1 MVLTFATDKK
11 AFQRVNY
18 YLKDVKDNSD
28 KETLPW
34 KSFMYML
41 IGEDEKSY
49 KIIQDVLKEKGISI
63 AANKTVK
70 DDLRTEFCLF
80 YKKFEEKREIFDEE
94 YAWILMALKYKLLQG
109 IFSNENQWRK
119 MYTKFEK
126 AHEDS
131 KSAEFYRSDRLMA
144 CLESFIKGSDGSVNR
159 FRFLEPNREMSW
171 DKKIFFEKS
180 VQNGHKSGGNGK
192 MNHSLCTFFILKH
205 FWTFL

>member
-1 MVLTFATDKK
+1 
-11 AFQRVNY
+11 
-18 YLKDVKDNSD
+18 
-28 KETLPW
+28 
-34 KSFMYML
+34 ML

-49 KIIQDVLKEKGISI
+49 GIIQDVLKEKGISI
-63 AANKTVK
+63 AANKTIK

-144 CLESFIKGSDGSVNR
+144 CLESFIKGNPSKFEQRKEDLKAEIQYYYLDMIHNHTPQKVMQSVENLQASDG
-159 FRFLEPNREMSW
+159 F
-171 DKKIFFEKS
+171 
-180 VQNGHKSGGNGK
+180 G
-192 MNHSLCTFFILKH
+192 
-205 FWTFL
+205 